1 MLKFHPLPTSSRWPV
16 ENTKIKKE
24 TPKNASNNFNF
35 LNFEKQ
41 KMRFFLMFQGPLK
54 QKIRFLAQ
62 KMCPVA
68 RGQTNKQTNRQTDTK
83 VTTEDTLSGLRIPF
97 LQPTIKERSN

>member
-1 MLKFHPLPTSSRWPV
+1 MVGPV

-24 TPKNASNNFNF
+24 KPKNDSNNVNF
-35 LNFEKQ
+35 YNFETQ
-41 KMRFFLMFQGPLK
+41 KMCFFLMFQGPLK

-68 RGQTNKQTNRQTDTK
+68 HRQTHRQT
-83 VTTEDTLSGLRIPF
+83 
-97 LQPTIKERSN
+97 